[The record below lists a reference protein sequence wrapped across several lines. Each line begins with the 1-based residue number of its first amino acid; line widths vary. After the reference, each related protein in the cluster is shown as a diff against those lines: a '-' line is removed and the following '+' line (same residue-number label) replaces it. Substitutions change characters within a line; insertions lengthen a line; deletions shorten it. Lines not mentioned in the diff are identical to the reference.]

1 MATENTSV
9 ALHAPASAPQAHRG
23 YGKNSAP
30 DQRPPRQDDFLLLPE
45 RERYIAGYVDRLPE
59 GAAMDIKSLARSLPL
74 YGQMAVGTALNA
86 LAVAGHLRRVLCRI
100 EVDNQNRWVTRTFWS
115 RTARDNEWWTTH
127 LATESDRVPQEA
139 AATPPTPDRVPCTPA
154 EAAAPAG
161 TSPAPAGAAAPSP
174 VPCVPQQRTPDP
186 APDGPSPAYVALA
199 RLGRTEP
206 RLALSAADCQAL
218 EALAA
223 EWFARGVD
231 AAYLTHALTAG
242 LPARVDSPAGLVRR
256 RLNDK
261 LPPHLPTAP
270 APTAPGTPG
279 RRLLVECTEC
289 GAPGP
294 PEALPDGLCRPC
306 RQAPRQATA
315 APVEPAVERNIQAH
329 VKALRDGLRLP

>member
-1 MATENTSV
+1 MATQNISV
-9 ALHAPASAPQAHRG
+9 ALRAPASAPRAHRG
-23 YGKNSAP
+23 YGKHSAP
-30 DQRPPRQDDFLLLPE
+30 DQRPPRQDDFMLLSE

-59 GAAMDIKSLARSLPL
+59 GAAMDIKSLARNLPL
-74 YGQMAVGTALNA
+74 YGQMAVGTALKA

-127 LATESDRVPQEA
+127 LAAESDRGLQEA
-139 AATPPTPDRVPCTPA
+139 AVTPPAPDRVPCAPEEAAASDAPFSAPA
-154 EAAAPAG
+154 EAAEPS
-161 TSPAPAGAAAPSP
+161 TAAR
-174 VPCVPQQRTPDP
+174 VPQQRISDP
-186 APDGPSPAYVALA
+186 AQDGPSPAYLALA

-206 RLALSAADCQAL
+206 RLALSAADCQTL

-242 LPARVDSPAGLVRR
+242 LPARVDSPVGLVRR

-270 APTAPGTPG
+270 AAPGIPG

-294 PEALPDGLCRPC
+294 SEAILDGFCRPC
-306 RQAPRQATA
+306 RQAPREATA
-315 APVEPAVERNIQAH
+315 AGPAIERDIQVH
-329 VKALRDGLRLP
+329 MKALRDGLRLP